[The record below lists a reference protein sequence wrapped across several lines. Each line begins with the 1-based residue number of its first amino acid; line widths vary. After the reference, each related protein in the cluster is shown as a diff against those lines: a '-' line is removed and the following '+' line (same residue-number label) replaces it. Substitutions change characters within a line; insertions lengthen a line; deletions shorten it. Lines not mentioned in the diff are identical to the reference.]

1 MPFSRPTLARLISRA
16 QSDIEALLEN
26 GGSRVRRS
34 VEYVMSRVMAGLAH
48 GLHGHLDF
56 IADQVVPDLADE
68 DQVVRHAS
76 MWGLERTPA
85 TAATFPILVTGVAGS
100 AIPIGSEWASPDGVT
115 YENTEAFAIPA
126 VAPLEVSVTVTATA
140 TTSDPE
146 NGTGTDGNQEGG
158 ATISLTS
165 PVVGIDAD
173 ATVEGT
179 AGELQGGAADL
190 ESVDALRQRLR
201 DRVQTP
207 PSGGGPG
214 DYVDWAKTVSGVT
227 RAWEIPLWSGAGTV
241 LVLFVQDIIDEDG
254 TFVSTV
260 FPDAAAVAE
269 VQTVIDG
276 LAPVTA
282 VPTVAAGVEQAL
294 DPTIQLSPN
303 DATTQAQVEAQLND
317 LLLRRA
323 VPGGTLLISEIN
335 EAISLAA
342 NEDDHVLVSP
352 AANVTAGSTSVI
364 TLGTVTFADIP

>member
-1 MPFSRPTLARLISRA
+1 MPYSRPTLARLISRA

-26 GGSRVRRS
+26 GGSRIRRS
-34 VEYVMSRVMAGLAH
+34 VEYVMARVQAGLSH
-48 GLHGHLDF
+48 GLHGHLAY
-56 IADQVVPDLADE
+56 IAEQVVPDRSEDE
-68 DQVVRHAS
+68 ILVRHAD
-76 MWGLERTPA
+76 MWGLTRTPA
-85 TAATFPILVTGVAGS
+85 TAATFTILVTGVAGS
-100 AIPIGSEWASPDGVT
+100 PIPAGSEWASPDGVT
-115 YENTEAFAIPA
+115 YENTDAFAIPA

-140 TTSDPE
+140 TPSDPT

-158 ATISLTS
+158 ATLTLTS

-179 AGELQGGAADL
+179 PGDLQGGAADL
-190 ESVDALRQRLR
+190 ETLDALRQRLR

-227 RAWEIPLWSGAGTV
+227 RAWEVPLWAGAGTV
-241 LVLFVQDIIDEDG
+241 LVLFVQDIIDEEG
-254 TFVSTV
+254 TFISTV
-260 FPDAAAVAE
+260 FPDAGAVAG

-282 VPTVAAGVEQAL
+282 VPTVAAPVEEAL
-294 DPTIQLSPN
+294 NPTIQLSPN
-303 DATTQAQVEAQLND
+303 DAATQAQVEAQLND

-323 VPGGTLLISEIN
+323 SPGGTLLISEIN
-335 EAISLAA
+335 EAISLAP

-352 AANVTAGSTSVI
+352 AANVTASSTGVI
-364 TLGTVTFADIP
+364 TLGTVTFAAIP